1 MPSEPIADAVPIA
14 EPEGVSVIGEEATSQ
29 PLPDAELEVAPTG
42 DSMQEFYQLQR
53 TLFRVTVAVTGI
65 AFISIWV
72 VYSLSIAASYMLGAS
87 VGMFYLNRL
96 AKDVATLGS
105 GGGQFGS
112 GRIALFIGLVV
123 VATQLQSLQ
132 LLPAIFGFLTYKIAI
147 LIYAVQT
154 AILSE

>member
-1 MPSEPIADAVPIA
+1 MPSEPIADKVPPT
-14 EPEGVSVIGEEATSQ
+14 EPAGVSVTEEGSPFQ
-29 PLPDAELEVAPTG
+29 PLSDTELEVAPTG

-53 TLFRVTVAVTGI
+53 TLFRVTVAVTGV
-65 AFISIWV
+65 AFIAIWV
-72 VYSLSIAASYMLGAS
+72 VYSLSTAASYMLGAS

-96 AKDVATLGS
+96 AKDVATVGS
-105 GGGQFGS
+105 GGLQFGS

-132 LLPAIFGFLTYKIAI
+132 LVPAIFGFLTYKIAI

-154 AILSE
+154 AVLPE